1 MPCYDVINGRNPDER
16 GRGMKYSATYKDGV
30 YIAES
35 VKAHANEAER
45 TAYVRTRPYTVKVT
59 AKCARYLMSKA
70 GK

>member
-1 MPCYDVINGRNPDER
+1 
-16 GRGMKYSATYKDGV
+16 MKYSATYKDGV

-59 AKCARYLMSKA
+59 AKCARFLMSKA

>member
-1 MPCYDVINGRNPDER
+1 
-16 GRGMKYSATYKDGV
+16 MKYSATYKDGV

-59 AKCARYLMSKA
+59 AKCARPYTVKVTAKCARYLMAKA